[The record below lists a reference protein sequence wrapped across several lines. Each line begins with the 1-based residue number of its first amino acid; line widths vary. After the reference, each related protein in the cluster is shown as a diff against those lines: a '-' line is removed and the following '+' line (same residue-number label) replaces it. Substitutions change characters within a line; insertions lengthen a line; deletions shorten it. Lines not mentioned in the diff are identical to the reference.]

1 MRRRGRRGAVV
12 TARALGW
19 CALAALVLAPG
30 LFLAGRVGLEAV
42 KWAMLAATIV
52 WFAAASVYMWR
63 EE

>member
-1 MRRRGRRGAVV
+1 M